1 MLCLGTDG
9 PPSWHADTQAMSQ
22 VIRGTDHLSTGRD
35 FTMQGLWDGF
45 EGRGFAAWL
54 PSFYDAVLNA
64 ASSEARWCATA
75 LPDSH
80 PQMLLQLLHALFSR
94 IDKAFRTRLAS
105 ALVQG
110 LPLNL
115 APSLRRQQG
124 CTEKGRRHRAS
135 YGYCV
140 KCGRA

>member
-1 MLCLGTDG
+1 MK
-9 PPSWHADTQAMSQ
+9 SSQ
-22 VIRGTDHLSTGRD
+22 LAHP
-35 FTMQGLWDGF
+35 TMQGLWDGF

-54 PSFYDAVLNA
+54 PSFYDAVLHA

-80 PQMLLQLLHALFSR
+80 PRMLLQLLHALFSR

-110 LPLNL
+110 PPLNL
-115 APSLRRQQG
+115 VSCFRQAG
-124 CTEKGRRHRAS
+124 NTHPVKGVSMQA
-135 YGYCV
+135 
-140 KCGRA
+140 

>member
-1 MLCLGTDG
+1 
-9 PPSWHADTQAMSQ
+9 
-22 VIRGTDHLSTGRD
+22 
-35 FTMQGLWDGF
+35 MQGLWDGF

-94 IDKAFRTRLAS
+94 IDKTFRTRLAS

-115 APSLRRQQG
+115 ASSLRRQQG
-124 CTEKGRRHRAS
+124 CKEREMRQHAS
-135 YGYCV
+135 SGYH
-140 KCGRA
+140 KQCGRA

>member
-1 MLCLGTDG
+1 MACRHNDKVPDG
-9 PPSWHADTQAMSQ
+9 VRDRSFFQLA
-22 VIRGTDHLSTGRD
+22 D

-75 LPDSH
+75 LPEGH

-115 APSLRRQQG
+115 ASSLRRQQG
-124 CTEKGRRHRAS
+124 CTDKGRRRHAS
-135 YGYCV
+135 
-140 KCGRA
+140 

>member
-1 MLCLGTDG
+1 MHGC
-9 PPSWHADTQAMSQ
+9 
-22 VIRGTDHLSTGRD
+22 VRRLSLTVWSGA
-35 FTMQGLWDGF
+35 MQGLWDGF

-80 PQMLLQLLHALFSR
+80 PGLLLQLLNALFSR
-94 IDKAFRTRLAS
+94 LDKPFRTRLAS

-110 LPLNL
+110 GPLSSAIVYLLYDRGPNHRSNGARFDMSAGL
-115 APSLRRQQG
+115 FSRDI
-124 CTEKGRRHRAS
+124 EVERAS
-135 YGYCV
+135 
-140 KCGRA
+140 